1 MIISVSTNITD
12 ADQTEADIH
21 IQQHFSLLI
30 FLVPEFILSSLLHIQ
45 I

>member
-21 IQQHFSLLI
+21 IQQHLSPNVLKI
-30 FLVPEFILSSLLHIQ
+30 FV
-45 I
+45 